1 MPGPLLSRVR
11 RLAGLVTTVVVFF
24 VLAGATYQGV
34 ATSLERRDFQRP
46 GGLGDVGGF
55 QLHIYCVGTGSPTV
69 VLEAAAGSL
78 SAAWGQ
84 VQEDVARMTRVC
96 SYDRDG
102 LGWSETRDGRYEPSR
117 VPAEL
122 RALLE
127 EAHEPAPFVLAG
139 HELGA
144 AFARAFAATYP
155 RDAAALVLIDDPI
168 TGGRSS
174 PLPPMPGAWPWLART
189 GLLRA
194 TGSLSRHANGLP
206 GKAGG
211 AMRAF
216 LNRPDHLTRAA
227 TEISRREEVE
237 AAVRTLQLDPSVAV
251 VEVATSA
258 AGTPAMI
265 VTDEDTAR
273 VTAALEAAVTRVR
286 QARAKS
292 SLEQ

>member
-1 MPGPLLSRVR
+1 MAGPLLSRVR
-11 RLAGLVTTVVVFF
+11 RHAGLVTTVVVFF

-189 GLLRA
+189 GILRA

>member
-1 MPGPLLSRVR
+1 MTGPLLSRSR
-11 RLAGLVTTVVVFF
+11 RLAGLVATVVVFF
-24 VLAGATYQGV
+24 ALAGATYQGV
-34 ATSLERRDFQRP
+34 ATSLERRDYQRP

-78 SAAWGQ
+78 SAAWDQ
-84 VQEDVARMTRVC
+84 VQREVGRMTRVC

-127 EAHEPAPFVLAG
+127 EAHEPAPFVVAG

-144 AFARAFAATYP
+144 AFARAFATAYP
-155 RDAAALVLIDDPI
+155 RESAALVLIDDPI
-168 TGGRSS
+168 AGARPS
-174 PLPPMPGAWPWLART
+174 PPPPMVGAWPWLART
-189 GLLRA
+189 GILRA

-237 AAVRTLQLDPSVAV
+237 AAVRTLRIKPSLDVAV
-251 VEVATSA
+251 VATSA
-258 AGTPAMI
+258 TGAPAMI

-286 QARAKS
+286 NARAKS

>member
-1 MPGPLLSRVR
+1 MLSRVR

>member
-1 MPGPLLSRVR
+1 
-11 RLAGLVTTVVVFF
+11 LVATVVVFF
-24 VLAGATYQGV
+24 ALTGATYQGV
-34 ATSLERRDFQRP
+34 ATSLERRAFQRP

-55 QLHIYCVGTGSPTV
+55 QLHIYCLGTGSPTV
-69 VLEAAAGSL
+69 VLQAAAGSL

-84 VQEDVARMTRVC
+84 VQEGVARMTRVC

-144 AFARAFAATYP
+144 AFARAFAARYP
-155 RDAAALVLIDDPI
+155 RDTAALVLIDDPI
-168 TGGRSS
+168 AGGRPS
-174 PLPPMPGAWPWLART
+174 PPPPMPGAWPWLART
-189 GLLRA
+189 GILRA
-194 TGSLSRHANGLP
+194 SGSLSRHANGLP

-211 AMRAF
+211 ATRAF

-227 TEISRREEVE
+227 EEISRREEVT
-237 AAVRTLQLDPSVAV
+237 AAVRTLQIDPSMAVAA
-251 VEVATSA
+251 VATSA
-258 AGTPAMI
+258 AGAPAMI

-273 VTAALEAAVTRVR
+273 VTDAIEAAVTRVR
-286 QARAKS
+286 TARAKS
-292 SLEQ
+292 SPEQ

>member
-1 MPGPLLSRVR
+1 VR
-11 RLAGLVTTVVVFF
+11 WVAGIIATLVIFF
-24 VLAGATYQGV
+24 LLAGATYQGV

-55 QLHIYCVGTGSPTV
+55 QLHIYCIGTGAPTV

-78 SAAWGQ
+78 SAAWGP
-84 VQEDVARMTRVC
+84 VQAEVARMTRVC

-127 EAHEPAPFVLAG
+127 EAHEPPTFVLAG
-139 HELGA
+139 HEIGTV
-144 AFARAFAATYP
+144 FVRAFAAAYP
-155 RDAAALVLIDDPI
+155 RDTAALVLIDDPM
-168 TGGRSS
+168 TGTQSP
-174 PLPPMPGAWPWLART
+174 PLPPMAAAWPWLARA

-194 TGSLSRHANGLP
+194 TGGLSRNANGLT
-206 GKAGG
+206 GKSGG

-227 TEISRREEVE
+227 MEISRREEVE
-237 AAVRTLQLDPSVAV
+237 AAARSLWIDPSVSVAS
-251 VEVATSA
+251 VATNA
-258 AGTPAMI
+258 AGPPAMI
-265 VTDEDTAR
+265 VTDEDVAR
-273 VTAALEAAVTRVR
+273 VTAAIETAVTRVR
-286 QARAKS
+286 EARTRS

>member
-1 MPGPLLSRVR
+1 M
-11 RLAGLVTTVVVFF
+11 VFL

-55 QLHIYCVGTGSPTV
+55 QLHIYCAGTGSPTV

-78 SAAWGQ
+78 SAAWGR
-84 VQEDVARMTRVC
+84 VQEAVARMTRVC

-144 AFARAFAATYP
+144 AFARAFAAEYP

-168 TGGRSS
+168 TGGQSS
-174 PLPPMPGAWPWLART
+174 PPPPMPGAWPWLART
-189 GLLRA
+189 GILRS
-194 TGSLSRHANGLP
+194 TGSLSRHAHGLP

-227 TEISRREEVE
+227 TEISRRQEVE
-237 AAVRTLQLDPSVAV
+237 AMIRTLQLDPSIAVAT
-251 VEVATSA
+251 VATSA
-258 AGTPAMI
+258 AGTPPMI
-265 VTDEDTAR
+265 VSDEDTAR
-273 VTAALEAAVTRVR
+273 VTAALEAAVARVR
-286 QARAKS
+286 EARAKS
-292 SLEQ
+292 SHEQ

>member
-1 MPGPLLSRVR
+1 LLSRVR
-11 RLAGLVTTVVVFF
+11 RLAGFVATVVVFL

-84 VQEDVARMTRVC
+84 VQEKVARKTRVC

-144 AFARAFAATYP
+144 AFARAFAAKYP

-168 TGGRSS
+168 TGGLSS
-174 PLPPMPGAWPWLART
+174 PPPPMPGAWPWLART
-189 GLLRA
+189 GILRA
-194 TGSLSRHANGLP
+194 NGSLSRHANGLP

-237 AAVRTLQLDPSVAV
+237 ATVRTLQLDPSIAVA
-251 VEVATSA
+251 EVATSA

-265 VTDEDTAR
+265 VTGEDTAR
-273 VTAALEAAVTRVR
+273 VTAALEAAVARVR
-286 QARAKS
+286 DARAKS

>member
-1 MPGPLLSRVR
+1 VAGAFLRVR
-11 RLAGLVTTVVVFF
+11 WAAGFIATVVTFF

-34 ATSLERRDFQRP
+34 ATSLERREFQRP

-55 QLHIYCVGTGSPTV
+55 QLHIYCVGAGVPTV

-84 VQEDVARMTRVC
+84 VQAEVGRTTRVC

-117 VPAEL
+117 VPADL
-122 RALLE
+122 RVLLD

-144 AFARAFAATYP
+144 AFARAFAAEYP
-155 RDAAALVLIDDPI
+155 RDTAALVLVDDPM
-168 TGGRSS
+168 TRGQ
-174 PLPPMPGAWPWLART
+174 PLPPPPMVGAWPWLART
-189 GLLRA
+189 GILRA
-194 TGSLSRHANGLP
+194 TGSLSRHASGLT

-211 AMRAF
+211 ATRAF

-227 TEISRREEVE
+227 TEISRQGEVE
-237 AAVRTLQLDPSVAV
+237 AAVRLLHIDPSIAVAS
-251 VEVATSA
+251 VATNA
-258 AGTPAMI
+258 AGLPAMI
-265 VTDEDTAR
+265 VTDEDTTR
-273 VTAALEAAVTRVR
+273 VTAAITAAVMGVR
-286 QARAKS
+286 ARAKS